1 MGSNYKRTVY
11 SCVKQKGFPKLEA
24 LETFHKDMLILP
36 PPNLRVGSPLPL
48 NWMDLLFREI
58 LFLFFFFFWCK
69 FHLLS
74 TCR

>member
-24 LETFHKDMLILP
+24 FETFHKDMLILP

-58 LFLFFFFFWCK
+58 FSYFFFVCK
-69 FHLLS
+69 FHLMPA
-74 TCR
+74 CR